1 MSTDGITRIK
11 DEEGLFRDMRSNAI
25 LFSRKDDPLER
36 RNSFFKSQTEDI
48 NKLKEEVSE
57 IKDTMSKILQILSKG
72 KTE

>member
-1 MSTDGITRIK
+1 MSIKGISRIK
-11 DEEGLFRDMRSNAI
+11 DEDNLFRDMNSNAI
-25 LFSRKDDPLER
+25 LFSQNDDASR
-36 RNSFFKSQTEDI
+36 RRSAFFKSQTEDI